1 MQLDGVRAWRDAVCS
16 LMFIAHYKN
25 HRSTTSLLQSQ
36 LHHASH
42 PFHRLNS
49 QHTTQFA
56 RYSIKAHFFHPTK
69 RADLVLTA
77 RGMAKH
83 KEPCP
88 NFARGNCP
96 YGDVCKFSHAA
107 VPSARKTRP
116 CFAFA
121 KGKCHRGS
129 NCQYSHDT
137 SASASGSHT
146 AGNDA
151 NDTRRETPSGPTA
164 FDQFIQWRYDIKRGK
179 HDIKRAHP
187 LGRRFPKFIQ
197 QALEL
202 VDATETRQEVITSLS
217 DEGGLERL
225 AELLNAD
232 FSVLPDQALQAVF
245 KDQLLPYFRII
256 SHEAVLSSAVL
267 ESRHATLL
275 NYLYGVNGKRSVAVF
290 CAAIRALTY
299 DEQISADLEPCLIAL
314 SAVLEVNGS
323 AQINQ
328 DLRTAAELMIALAKQ
343 HELTGA
349 SLKYHRKMCLRLGLG
364 EQIKTAGNE
373 KQQSAN
379 HPKPT
384 FELLVDQPGELS
396 ERGPRHDNDCENIE
410 DIQILPT
417 MGEILGERTE
427 YLPRSDPSTW
437 HLPGM
442 TGLLDRQFR
451 LIREDTVG
459 QLRDAA
465 KVELNRISNGKGQ
478 GTAMRHAGARTYSY
492 RNVRLVG
499 AEFDEHKGLLCALQF
514 DQPWELNRKS
524 KAKRKDWWAESN
536 RLAPEALIMLLG
548 SDQVAVF
555 LTVAATAIPPGPKA
569 KAVKELGIE
578 KRYPRA
584 GDNDTA
590 HVVVQLVN
598 HTEADIETMLF
609 RFGQDNGKLS
619 FSLLEFPG
627 VLLPAFQPTLAALQ
641 QMIESQDLPFAEL
654 LAPAQ
659 DAPQSKIVEKPAYTR
674 RPNFRYNLS
683 TLSTRG
689 DAITLNVSSPM
700 DASVLSAQTSLDHAQ
715 AEALIATLTRSMALI
730 QGPPGTGKSYTG
742 VALMKVLMA
751 NKAAAKLGPVICV
764 TFTNHALDQILEHLV
779 DAEVDQV
786 IRIGSRSKS
795 ERLIPLNL
803 RTVAQRED
811 LTKLEKRERW
821 QYKQEIEKF
830 GRLVNASLYQMRYAD
845 TEQSV
850 LAFLKEK
857 YPDYHDQLSEPDID
871 EDGFELVGPRNAPK
885 GLRGWLQ
892 GVPRLSSPLKDG
904 VDLDLFSLNIVEREN
919 MYLGW
924 KEEIMDPIQRSLLAN
939 LKAYEDVKVG
949 LDRIRAE
956 VDLRV
961 LSRANVIGVTTS
973 GLARNIGLLRRLNSK
988 VLLVEEAGEVL
999 EAHLLT
1005 AMLPSIEHA
1014 ILIGDHQQLRPKA
1027 QNYELSCEHPASQI
1041 KLDVSLFERLVHP
1054 KDDQSPAVPYVTLE
1068 VQRRM
1073 HPSISSLIRSTL
1085 YPDLQDSPQVAGYP
1099 EVSGMRRRLFWF
1111 DHEQPED
1118 GEKDRSDSTSHT
1130 NTYEVDMVFALVRHL
1145 VRQGVYRASD
1155 IAVLTPY
1162 LGQLR
1167 KLRRALSGFAE
1178 VIINDRDIDELALDG
1193 EEENEEKAKSD
1204 PTLLARLPPRLGV
1217 HKSTLLQA
1225 LRLATVDNFQVSQI

>member
-1 MQLDGVRAWRDAVCS
+1 M
-16 LMFIAHYKN
+16 
-25 HRSTTSLLQSQ
+25 
-36 LHHASH
+36 
-42 PFHRLNS
+42 
-49 QHTTQFA
+49 
-56 RYSIKAHFFHPTK
+56 KAPLCHF
-69 RADLVLTA
+69 
-77 RGMAKH
+77 
-83 KEPCP
+83 
-88 NFARGNCP
+88 
-96 YGDVCKFSHAA
+96 
-107 VPSARKTRP
+107 
-116 CFAFA
+116 FA
-121 KGKCHRGS
+121 KGKCHRGTK
-129 NCQYSHDT
+129 CQYSHDT
-137 SASASGSHT
+137 STPASHSKKT
-146 AGNDA
+146 DA
-151 NDTRRETPSGPTA
+151 KDSKREPPSGPTA
-164 FDQFIQWRYDIKRGK
+164 HDQFVQWRYDIKRGK
-179 HDIKRAHP
+179 HDIKRAQP

-197 QALEL
+197 QALDL
-202 VDATETRQEVITSLS
+202 VDTTETMQEVINSLS

-225 AELLNAD
+225 GELLNAD
-232 FSVLPDQALQAVF
+232 FSVLPDRALQAVF
-245 KDQLLPYFRII
+245 KDQLLPFFRIV
-256 SHEAVLSSAVL
+256 SHEAVISSAVV

-275 NYLYGVNGKRSVAVF
+275 NYLYGVNGKRSVAAF
-290 CAAIRALTY
+290 CAVIRALTC
-299 DEQISADLEPCLIAL
+299 DEQISADFEPCLIAL

-323 AQINQ
+323 AQIND
-328 DLRTAAELMIALAKQ
+328 DLRTAAELMIALAKE
-343 HELTGA
+343 HDLTGT

-364 EQIKTAGNE
+364 EHIKNAKDE
-373 KQQSAN
+373 KQQSKTR
-379 HPKPT
+379 PEPT

-396 ERGPRHDNDCENIE
+396 HRGPRHDNDYENIE

-417 MGEILGERTE
+417 MGEILGERAE

-465 KVELNRISNGKGQ
+465 KVELNRIHNGNGQ
-478 GTAMRHAGARTYSY
+478 GAGMRHTGARTFSY

-514 DQPWELNRKS
+514 DQPRELDRKS

-555 LTVAATAIPPGPKA
+555 LTVAATAILPGPKA
-569 KAVKELGIE
+569 KAAKELGIE

-584 GDNDTA
+584 GDDDTA

-598 HTEADIETMLF
+598 PTEADIETMLF
-609 RFGQDNGKLS
+609 RFGQDDGKLC

-654 LAPAQ
+654 LAPTQ
-659 DAPQSKIVEKPAYTR
+659 DDALQPKSVEKPAYTK

-689 DAITLNVSSPM
+689 DAISLNVSSPM
-700 DASVLSAQTSLDHAQ
+700 DASVLSAQTSLDNAQ
-715 AEALIATLTRSMALI
+715 AEALISTLTRSMALI

-742 VALMKVLMA
+742 VALMKVLMD

-779 DAEVDQV
+779 DADFEQV

-821 QYKQEIEKF
+821 QCKKKIEKY
-830 GRLVNASLYQMRYAD
+830 GRLVNTSLYQLRNVD
-845 TEQSV
+845 TDPSV
-850 LAFLKEK
+850 LAFLQEK
-857 YPDYHDQLSEPDID
+857 YPDYHQQLSEPEID
-871 EDGFELVGPRNAPK
+871 EDGFELVGPRNAPT
-885 GLRGWLQ
+885 GLRGWLH
-892 GVPRLSSPLKDG
+892 GAPRLTSPLRDG
-904 VDLDLFSLNIVEREN
+904 ADLDLYSLNLAERRE

-924 KEEIMDPIQRSLLAN
+924 KEEILDPIQRSLLAN

-961 LSRANVIGVTTS
+961 LSSANVIGVTTS
-973 GLARNIGLLRRLNSK
+973 GLARNLGLLRRLNSK

-1041 KLDVSLFERLVHP
+1041 KLDISLFERLVHP
-1054 KDDQSPAVPYVTLE
+1054 QNNQSPAVPYVTLE

-1073 HPSISSLIRSTL
+1073 HPSISNLIRSTL
-1085 YPDLQDSPQVAGYP
+1085 YPELQDSPQVANYP
-1099 EVSGMRRRLFWF
+1099 EVSGMRRRLFWL

-1130 NTYEVDMVFALVRHL
+1130 NQYEVDMVFALVRHL

-1167 KLRRALSGFAE
+1167 KLRRALSNFAE

-1193 EEENEEKAKSD
+1193 EEENEENAKSD

-1225 LRLATVDNFQVSQI
+1225 LRLATVDNFQVSRGSMSNLSKQS